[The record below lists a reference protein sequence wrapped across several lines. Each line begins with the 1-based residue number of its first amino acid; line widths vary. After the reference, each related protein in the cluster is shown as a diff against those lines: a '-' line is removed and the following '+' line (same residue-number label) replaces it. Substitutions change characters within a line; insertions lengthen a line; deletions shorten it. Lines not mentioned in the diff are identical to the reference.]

1 MAEIIVAVVIL
12 AVAAIIILWRE
23 NGRQS
28 LKRELTEAQ
37 TLLRSETERRAQ
49 SEIAAE
55 ELRKEYDSVRDA
67 RAQLTEARQQITQ
80 LQEDNSTLR
89 TDNTKH
95 AAQRATLQN
104 ELTNAQANAEEK
116 LAFVKQARDN
126 METEFKNLAQMVLD
140 EKSKKFDENSQKAL
154 EPLRD
159 NLAQFRRRVD
169 EIYGAEAKER
179 ASLKTEIE
187 NLHNNAAQIGRDAE
201 NLTRALKGDKKMQGD
216 WGELTLAR
224 LLEESGLR
232 EGESY
237 HTQQQTR
244 TDEGNL
250 QRPDVIIHLPEN
262 RHLIIDSKV
271 SLVNY
276 VDAVSSDD
284 HAAYRAAIDRHV
296 QAVRKH
302 LSDLSAR
309 HYQRLPAINTPDFVF
324 MFMPQ
329 EPAFYAALNAD
340 HSLFA
345 DAFKKKIILC
355 SPTTLLAVLRTVERI
370 WKLEK
375 QNNNAEEIARQGAS
389 LYDKLCGFVEDMGK
403 IEKSLQGARDA
414 FDAAKG
420 KLSDG
425 RGNVLRQ
432 AEKLRDMGVNPKK
445 RLPEN
450 MTQRSD

>member
-1 MAEIIVAVVIL
+1 MAEIIVAIIL

-49 SEIAAE
+49 SETAAE

-67 RAQLTEARQQITQ
+67 RAQLTEARQQIAQ

-104 ELTNAQANAEEK
+104 ELTNAKANAEEK

-244 TDEGNL
+244 TDEGNV

-284 HAAYRAAIDRHV
+284 HAAYGAAIDRHV